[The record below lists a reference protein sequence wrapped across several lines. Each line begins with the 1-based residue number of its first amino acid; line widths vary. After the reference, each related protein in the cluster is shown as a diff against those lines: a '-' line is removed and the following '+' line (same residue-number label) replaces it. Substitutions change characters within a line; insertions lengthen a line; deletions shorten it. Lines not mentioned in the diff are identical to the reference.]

1 MSQMV
6 RIVLVD
12 GNTVDFTP
20 ASDFQLGVFVASIRS
35 QGYLMLPTFYTESDS
50 IRSIFVYDPDAQAL
64 PEPTARVGT
73 LQ

>member
-12 GNTVDFTP
+12 GANIDFQP
-20 ASDFQLGVFVASIRS
+20 ASDFVFGIFITSIRS
-35 QGYLMLPTFYTESDS
+35 AGYLMLPTFYTPVES
-50 IRSIFVYDPDAQAL
+50 IRSIFVYDPEAQDL
-64 PEPTARVGT
+64 PAPTARVGT

>member
-12 GNTVDFTP
+12 GATIDFQP
-20 ASDFQLGVFVASIRS
+20 ASDFEFGAFLTAIRAN
-35 QGYLMLPTFYTESDS
+35 GYVMLPTFYTAESS
-50 IRSIFVYDPDAQAL
+50 IRSIFLYDPEAQSL
-64 PEPTARVGT
+64 PAPTTRVGT